1 MKFII
6 LAAWGIW
13 IIKNSKIF
21 NNQIPRFNA
30 WKTIYIQ
37 ELKMVSYRMKKAC

>member
-21 NNQIPRFNA
+21 NNRILRFNA

-37 ELKMVSYRMKKAC
+37 ELKMVRYRMKKAC